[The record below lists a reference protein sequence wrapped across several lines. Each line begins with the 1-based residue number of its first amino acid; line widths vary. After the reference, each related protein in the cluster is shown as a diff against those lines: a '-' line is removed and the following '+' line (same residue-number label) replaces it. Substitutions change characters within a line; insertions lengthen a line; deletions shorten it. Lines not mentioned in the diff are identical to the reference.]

1 MKFRQSAIVFP
12 GAIVLSIIFVFA
24 FIASTFTTPVS
35 VSAQKAVKSDSGEG
49 QDVVMQ
55 LAAPA
60 ATFPGSGFG
69 AIPDNLP
76 GTPLNVT
83 FNVTGI
89 TGAPTNVEVSHT
101 YSPIHTWAGDINC
114 TLIAPNGTSF
124 VIYGRT
130 GQTGASAGDSSD
142 LSGPYN
148 FKDTAAGTNWWAAAN
163 TAGAAAVIPPGD
175 YRTTQTGP
183 QPVITT
189 SPVTNLTAAFAG
201 VANANGTWTLRFT
214 DNASGDT
221 GSVSAATLT
230 ITGAPVVLTKPNADF
245 SGDGKT
251 DYSQI
256 RDVTPMLQG
265 GSEFY
270 RLESVREKL
279 KYLADNPPADS
290 ENLVPGTSLRWFVNN
305 SASQANNA
313 IVDFGEATTDFVVPS
328 DYDGDGKADIAVWRP
343 GAPTVA
349 AFYIFQS
356 FTSTVRM
363 ELFGQTG
370 DDPAI
375 TGDYDGDAKSDV
387 AVQRCPPIG
396 SPGQCFFFYRGS
408 NANPMGNVT
417 YVPWGF
423 GQQFD
428 VFANPGDFDGDG
440 KFDFC
445 LQRTAPSG
453 SPAGQFVLLRSLD
466 GGREFITWGLNSDVI
481 VPGDYDGDGK
491 YDFMVSRTET
501 ISGVSGRSYYLLE
514 RDGGGTGANPIRW
527 GSAGDIRAPGDY
539 DGDGKTDVAI
549 WRPSVTPSTS
559 TYWVRRSSDGALQT
573 FGYGNQ
579 GDGVVPSWN
588 VH

>member
-201 VANANGTWTLRFT
+201 VANPNGTWTLRFT
-214 DNASGDT
+214 DNAAGDT
-221 GSVSAATLT
+221 GSISAAVLT
-230 ITGAPVVLTKPNADF
+230 IVGAVAPGDTNADF
-245 SGDGKT
+245 DGDGKT
-251 DYSQI
+251 DFVVARATTTPLTEATAPGMAPIARMVRDPEVKGRFKPTGSNETAIAPPIYWYSK
-256 RDVTPMLQG
+256 LS
-265 GSEFY
+265 GSGATGIGQLGDAATDFILTEDFDGDGKDD
-270 RLESVREKL
+270 LTVWTE
-279 KYLADNPPADS
+279 APA
-290 ENLVPGTSLRWFVNN
+290 T
-305 SASQANNA
+305 QANFKILQSSTNT
-313 IVDFGEATTDFVVPS
+313 VRVEFFGQTNDDPQVVG
-328 DYDGDGKADIAVWRP
+328 DYDGDGKADPAV
-343 GAPTVA
+343 
-349 AFYIFQS
+349 Y
-356 FTSTVRM
+356 
-363 ELFGQTG
+363 
-370 DDPAI
+370 
-375 TGDYDGDAKSDV
+375 
-387 AVQRCPPIG
+387 RCPPFG
-396 SPGQCFFFYRGS
+396 GAAGQCFFYYRGS
-408 NANPMGNVT
+408 LANPSGNVT
-417 YVPWGF
+417 YVPWGSGVDGDF
-423 GQQFD
+423 F
-428 VFANPGDFDGDG
+428 PYIGDFDGDG
-440 KFDFC
+440 KNDFC
-445 LQRTAPSG
+445 VQRTAPSG
-453 SPAGQFVLLRSLD
+453 TPQGQFVLLKS
-466 GGREFITWGLNSDVI
+466 GGGAVEYINWGNDSDAI
-481 VPGDYDGDGK
+481 LPGDYDGDGK
-491 YDFMVSRTET
+491 TDFCVRRTQ
-501 ISGVSGRSYYLLE
+501 SGLRQHYILT
-514 RDGGGTGANPIRW
+514 RTGAQSQTQW
-527 GSAGDIRAPGDY
+527 GITGDVSAPGDY
-539 DGDGKTDVAI
+539 DGDGKTDLAI
-549 WRPSVTPSTS
+549 WRPNVNPDLNFFWVLNSSNSSVTQFEWGQNADFPVAG
-559 TYWVRRSSDGALQT
+559 WA
-573 FGYGNQ
+573 
-579 GDGVVPSWN
+579 